1 LTGVGKTALLMHLR
15 SLGHQVVDLEGLANH
30 RGSALGSSGLG
41 AQPSQKMFESRVAVE
56 LKRCDPSRPV
66 WVEAESSKVGNV
78 GVPSGL
84 WKRMRGAPRL
94 FVTLPIEVRVERI
107 LDDYHYWLQN
117 PLELKAALERLR
129 NRHGAKTLE
138 RWNGLI
144 DAGSWHELV
153 ESLLLEH
160 YDALYKHKEDEH
172 SEVPAATV
180 HLLDFSA
187 EQLSIFVDQAAATY
201 PTQLE
206 YPTTADGN

>member
-1 LTGVGKTALLMHLR
+1 MYTFNLLVEQPPPLLFFKIVVYQTACQLTLGFLL
-15 SLGHQVVDLEGLANH
+15 
-30 RGSALGSSGLG
+30 
-41 AQPSQKMFESRVAVE
+41 
-56 LKRCDPSRPV
+56 LK
-66 WVEAESSKVGNV
+66 
-78 GVPSGL
+78 
-84 WKRMRGAPRL
+84 
-94 FVTLPIEVRVERI
+94 
-107 LDDYHYWLQN
+107 Q
-117 PLELKAALERLR
+117 
-129 NRHGAKTLE
+129 
-138 RWNGLI
+138 
-144 DAGSWHELV
+144 SWHELV